1 VEEGITPYV
10 PRPDSYAR
18 GRGARSGVPTREYR
32 GDRFTYDEGRDAY
45 VCPAGNALTLRVVSD
60 VGGRARRSYRS
71 DACRSCPHYMVECTR
86 NGLGRVLYR
95 WGEED
100 LLVEMEGR
108 LRAEPWVM
116 EARRATVEHV
126 FGSVKRPFNQG
137 YLLLRGLGR
146 VVGEVGLTMMVY
158 NLRRAISLVGVGG
171 LLAYISA

>member
-1 VEEGITPYV
+1 
-10 PRPDSYAR
+10 
-18 GRGARSGVPTREYR
+18 
-32 GDRFTYDEGRDAY
+32 
-45 VCPAGNALTLRVVSD
+45 VCPHRLAEYTHNGS
-60 VGGRARRSYRS
+60 GRI
-71 DACRSCPHYMVECTR
+71 
-86 NGLGRVLYR
+86 LYR

-108 LRAEPWVM
+108 LRAEPRVM

-137 YLLLRGLGR
+137 YLLMRGLGR
-146 VVGEVGLTMMVY
+146 VAGEVGLTMLVY